1 MQARWCKVYFGYLR
15 DPKLSLGAR
24 VTLAVLRSYCPPGR
38 FKCFP
43 SIRTLQ
49 RDLGCSRRS
58 LMRYLDELERRKW
71 IKRKERLRKDGSR
84 TSSCFTLLD
93 DSKSL
98 VKEAFKRA
106 ENPIPPSVVFG
117 TGGTIS
123 EDDPDKI
130 QAENALARKI
140 IRYPSV

>member
-49 RDLGCSRRS
+49 RDLGCSRAS
-58 LMRYLDELERRKW
+58 VFRYLAELEKRHW
-71 IKRKERLRKDGSR
+71 IKRTDRHRKDGSF
-84 TSSCFTLLD
+84 TSSVFTLLD

-106 ENPIPPSVVFG
+106 ENPCSPSDVFE
-117 TGGTIS
+117 TGGSVS

-130 QAENALARKI
+130 QAENTLARKI
-140 IRYPSV
+140 IRYPSI